1 MSRSTQPFSARFATK
16 GVVTMVKIVRQ
27 VAAVALFGIVA
38 TDAALAGTLPA
49 PGPMIGA
56 GAPALAV
63 FAAGY
68 WLIRRRKR
76 G

>member
-1 MSRSTQPFSARFATK
+1 MPMLLLRYSTACGLFA
-16 GVVTMVKIVRQ
+16 
-27 VAAVALFGIVA
+27 IVA
-38 TDAALAGTLPA
+38 TDAAVAGFLPV
-49 PGPMIGA
+49 PGPAIGA

-68 WLIRRRKR
+68 WLIRRRRR

>member
-1 MSRSTQPFSARFATK
+1 MIRMLRVS
-16 GVVTMVKIVRQ
+16 
-27 VAAVALFGIVA
+27 VAAGLFAIVA
-38 TDAALAGTLPA
+38 TDAAVAGTPV

-56 GAPALAV
+56 GAPALAL

>member
-1 MSRSTQPFSARFATK
+1 
-16 GVVTMVKIVRQ
+16 MVKLVRQ
-27 VAAVALFGIVA
+27 LAAAGLFAAVA
-38 TDAALAGTLPA
+38 TDAAVAGITPA

>member
-1 MSRSTQPFSARFATK
+1 MVRSTPPFSARFATK
-16 GVVTMVKIVRQ
+16 GVVIMVKLFRHAG
-27 VAAVALFGIVA
+27 AAVLFATVA

>member
-1 MSRSTQPFSARFATK
+1 MIRILRLSAAAGLFA
-16 GVVTMVKIVRQ
+16 
-27 VAAVALFGIVA
+27 AVA
-38 TDAALAGTLPA
+38 TDAALAGLPV

-68 WLIRRRKR
+68 WLIRRRRR

>member
-1 MSRSTQPFSARFATK
+1 
-16 GVVTMVKIVRQ
+16 MVKLVRQ
-27 VAAVALFGIVA
+27 VAAAALFAVVA
-38 TDAALAGTLPA
+38 TDAALAGNTA
-49 PGPMIGA
+49 VPGPMIGA

>member
-1 MSRSTQPFSARFATK
+1 MSKLVRFPAAAALFAT
-16 GVVTMVKIVRQ
+16 
-27 VAAVALFGIVA
+27 VA
-38 TDAALAGTLPA
+38 TDAAFAGVIPT
-49 PGPMIGA
+49 PGPAIGA